1 MTDATP
7 LDNAAARA
15 RLREIVAQKSLSVG
29 PQVTLASGAASRFYF
44 NMKPTVFDAEG
55 AALIG
60 DLILDAIAE
69 DDPYYD
75 HVGGMEVGAIPI
87 VAALTL
93 RSWQRQRPIA
103 GFFVRK
109 QPKDHGTRRLVEGD
123 LAAGANVLIVEDV
136 TTTGG
141 STLNAVRGGARDRRA
156 GVQGRDPGRPPG
168 RRRRGA
174 GARRDRTGG
183 DRHGRGIR
191 HRRRR
196 VRR

>member
-7 LDNAAARA
+7 PDNAARRA
-15 RLREIVAQKSLSVG
+15 RLREIVARKSLSVG

-60 DLILDAIAE
+60 DLILDAVAE

-93 RSWQRQRPIA
+93 RSWQR
-103 GFFVRK
+103 
-109 QPKDHGTRRLVEGD
+109 
-123 LAAGANVLIVEDV
+123 
-136 TTTGG
+136 
-141 STLNAVRGGARDRRA
+141 
-156 GVQGRDPGRPPG
+156 
-168 RRRRGA
+168 RRRSRDSSCASSPKTTARGA
-174 GARRDRTGG
+174 SWKATSPPAPTC
-183 DRHGRGIR
+183 
-191 HRRRR
+191 
-196 VRR
+196 

>member
-7 LDNAAARA
+7 PDNAAARA

-60 DLILDAIAE
+60 DLILDAVAE

-141 STLNAVRGGARDRRA
+141 STLNAVRAVREIGGRVSKAVTLVDRLA
-156 GVQGRDPGRPPG
+156 
-168 RRRRGA
+168 GA
-174 GARRDRTGG
+174 GEAL
-183 DRHGRGIR
+183 GREGIEL
-191 HRRRR
+191 
-196 VRR
+196 VAIATVAEFDIEGAA

>member
-60 DLILDAIAE
+60 DLILDAVAG

-93 RSWQRQRPIA
+93 RSWQRRRPLA

-109 QPKDHGTRRLVEGD
+109 RPKDHGTRRLVEGE
-123 LAAGANVLIVEDV
+123 LAAGTNVLIVEDV

-141 STLNAVRGGARDRRA
+141 STLNAVRAVREIGGRVSKAVTLVDRL
-156 GVQGRDPGRPPG
+156 
-168 RRRRGA
+168 A
-174 GARRDRTGG
+174 GASEAL
-183 DRHGRGIR
+183 GREGIEL
-191 HRRRR
+191 
-196 VRR
+196 VAIATAAEFDIEGAA

>member
-29 PQVTLASGAASRFYF
+29 PRVTLASGAASRFYF

-55 AALIG
+55 VALIG
-60 DLILDAIAE
+60 DLILDAVAG

-93 RSWQRQRPIA
+93 RSWQRRRPIA

-109 QPKDHGTRRLVEGD
+109 RPKDHGTRRLVEGD

-141 STLNAVRGGARDRRA
+141 STLNAVRAVREIGGRVSKAVTLVDRL
-156 GVQGRDPGRPPG
+156 
-168 RRRRGA
+168 A
-174 GARRDRTGG
+174 GAREAL
-183 DRHGRGIR
+183 GREGIEL
-191 HRRRR
+191 
-196 VRR
+196 VAIATVAEFDIEGAA

>member
-7 LDNAAARA
+7 PDNAARRA
-15 RLREIVAQKSLSVG
+15 RLREIVARKSLSIG

-60 DLILDAIAE
+60 DLILDAVAE

-93 RSWQRQRPIA
+93 RSWQRRRPIA

-141 STLNAVRGGARDRRA
+141 STLKAVRAVREIGGRVSKAVTLVDRLA
-156 GVQGRDPGRPPG
+156 
-168 RRRRGA
+168 GA
-174 GARRDRTGG
+174 GEAL
-183 DRHGRGIR
+183 GREGIEL
-191 HRRRR
+191 
-196 VRR
+196 VAIATVAEFDIEGAA

>member
-7 LDNAAARA
+7 PDNAARRA
-15 RLREIVAQKSLSVG
+15 RLREIVARKSLSVG

-60 DLILDAIAE
+60 DLILDAVAE

-93 RSWQRQRPIA
+93 RSWQRRRPIS

-141 STLNAVRGGARDRRA
+141 STLKAVRAVREIGGRVSKAVTLVDRLA
-156 GVQGRDPGRPPG
+156 
-168 RRRRGA
+168 GA
-174 GARRDRTGG
+174 GEAL
-183 DRHGRGIR
+183 GREGIEL
-191 HRRRR
+191 
-196 VRR
+196 VAIATVAEFDIEGAA

>member
-29 PQVTLASGAASRFYF
+29 QRVTLASGAASRFYF

-60 DLILDAIAE
+60 DLILDAVAE

-93 RSWQRQRPIA
+93 RSWQRRRPLA

-109 QPKDHGTRRLVEGD
+109 RPKDHGTRRLVEGD

-141 STLNAVRGGARDRRA
+141 STLNAVRAVREIGGRVSKAVTLVDRL
-156 GVQGRDPGRPPG
+156 
-168 RRRRGA
+168 A
-174 GARRDRTGG
+174 GASEAL
-183 DRHGRGIR
+183 GREGIEL
-191 HRRRR
+191 
-196 VRR
+196 VAIATAAEFDIEGAA

>member
-29 PQVTLASGAASRFYF
+29 PQVTLASGASSRFYF

-60 DLILDAIAE
+60 DLILDAVAE
-69 DDPYYD
+69 DDPYYE

-93 RSWQRQRPIA
+93 RSWQRRRPIA

-109 QPKDHGTRRLVEGD
+109 RPKDHGTRRLVEGD
-123 LAAGANVLIVEDV
+123 FAAGANVLIVEDV

-141 STLNAVRGGARDRRA
+141 STLNAVRAVREIGGRVSKAVTLVDRL
-156 GVQGRDPGRPPG
+156 
-168 RRRRGA
+168 A
-174 GARRDRTGG
+174 GASEAL
-183 DRHGRGIR
+183 GREGIEL
-191 HRRRR
+191 
-196 VRR
+196 VAIATAAEFDIEGAA

>member
-29 PQVTLASGAASRFYF
+29 PQVTLASGASSRFYF

-60 DLILDAIAE
+60 DLILDAVAE
-69 DDPYYD
+69 DDPYYE

-93 RSWQRQRPIA
+93 RSWQRRRPIA

-109 QPKDHGTRRLVEGD
+109 RPKDHGTRRLVEGD

-141 STLNAVRGGARDRRA
+141 STLNAVRAVREIGGRVSKAVTLVDRL
-156 GVQGRDPGRPPG
+156 
-168 RRRRGA
+168 A
-174 GARRDRTGG
+174 GASEAL
-183 DRHGRGIR
+183 GREGIEL
-191 HRRRR
+191 
-196 VRR
+196 VAIATAAEFDIEGAA

>member
-1 MTDATP
+1 MTDATLP
-7 LDNAAARA
+7 DNAARRA
-15 RLREIVAQKSLSVG
+15 RLREIVARKSLSVG

-44 NMKPTVFDAEG
+44 NMKPTVFDPEG

-60 DLILDAIAE
+60 DLILDAVAE

-93 RSWQRQRPIA
+93 RSWQRRRPIA

-109 QPKDHGTRRLVEGD
+109 RLKDHGTRRLVEGD

-141 STLNAVRGGARDRRA
+141 STLNAVRAVREIGGRVSKAVTLVDRLA
-156 GVQGRDPGRPPG
+156 
-168 RRRRGA
+168 GA
-174 GARRDRTGG
+174 GEALERE
-183 DRHGRGIR
+183 GIEL
-191 HRRRR
+191 
-196 VRR
+196 VAIATVAEFDIEGAA

>member
-15 RLREIVAQKSLSVG
+15 RLREIVACKSLSIG
-29 PQVTLASGAASRFYF
+29 PQVTLASGASSRFYF

-60 DLILDAIAE
+60 DLILDAVAE
-69 DDPYYD
+69 DDPYYE

-93 RSWQRQRPIA
+93 RSWQRRRPIA

-109 QPKDHGTRRLVEGD
+109 RPKDHGTRRLVEGD

-141 STLNAVRGGARDRRA
+141 STLNAVRAVREIGGRVSKAVTLVDRL
-156 GVQGRDPGRPPG
+156 
-168 RRRRGA
+168 A
-174 GARRDRTGG
+174 GASEAL
-183 DRHGRGIR
+183 GREGIEL
-191 HRRRR
+191 
-196 VRR
+196 VAIATAAEFDIEGAA